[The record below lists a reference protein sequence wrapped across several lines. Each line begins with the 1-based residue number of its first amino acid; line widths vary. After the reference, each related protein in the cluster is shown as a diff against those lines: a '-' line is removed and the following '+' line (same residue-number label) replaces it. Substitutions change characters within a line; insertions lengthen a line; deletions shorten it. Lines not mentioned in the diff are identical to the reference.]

1 VRHEGYLVSG
11 APPGRVDAH
20 HHVWDPGHRRQA
32 WLETP
37 EMAPLRRRF
46 DLADLAA
53 VAGAAGVRA
62 TVLVQVLPDAQETVE
77 FLALAATCADTA
89 VSADTATLTTSA
101 DAATRA
107 DGADPCGGPV
117 VAGVVG
123 WLDLTEP
130 GVGDRI
136 AQLRDGPG
144 GDRLVGVRHLVQD
157 EPDPDWLTR
166 PDVLRGLRAVAE
178 AGLVVDLLVRPH
190 QLEAAT
196 RAVHAVPDGR
206 FVLDHLGKPPVA
218 EGLLSPWSVRVSEL
232 AATGRT
238 AVKLSGMVTETGR
251 GQEPVAQLR
260 PFTAVALEV
269 FGADRV
275 MTGSDWPVC
284 LLRSS
289 YARTLAVTDALTDQ
303 LSPAE
308 LTAVRG
314 GTATRWYGLGLP
326 R

>member
-1 VRHEGYLVSG
+1 
-11 APPGRVDAH
+11 
-20 HHVWDPGHRRQA
+20 
-32 WLETP
+32 
-37 EMAPLRRRF
+37 MALLRRRF
-46 DLADLAA
+46 DLADLTA
-53 VAGAAGVRA
+53 VAGPAGVRA

-77 FLALAATCADTA
+77 FLALAAAS
-89 VSADTATLTTSA
+89 SATAT
-101 DAATRA
+101 ATWA
-107 DGADPCGGPV
+107 DGADPGGGPV

-123 WLDLTEP
+123 WLDLTTP

-136 AQLRDGPG
+136 ARLRDSPG
-144 GDRLVGVRHLVQD
+144 GDQLVGVRHLVQD

-166 PDVLRGLRAVAE
+166 PDVLRGLRAVAA

-190 QLEAAT
+190 QLAAAT
-196 RAVHAVPDGR
+196 RAVHAVPDGS

-218 EGLLSPWSVRVSEL
+218 EGLLTPWSVRVSEL

-238 AVKLSGMVTETGR
+238 AVKLSGMVTETAR
-251 GQEPVAQLR
+251 GQEPVVQLR

-289 YARTLAVTDALTDQ
+289 YAQTLAVTDVLTDQ
-303 LSPAE
+303 LSPPE